1 MHAGR
6 WELRKADSGDPLAFF
21 RELATEYVSSLPFEL
36 DFEDF
41 AREMRELP
49 GDYAPPRGLILV
61 AVWDGN
67 PAGCVALR
75 PFDGMT
81 CEMKRMY
88 VRPEFRGH
96 GLGKALAERAVAE
109 ARRIGYE
116 RMRLDTVASLK
127 EANRMYERMG
137 FREIAAYR
145 HNPRP
150 DARYFELTLASI

>member
-6 WELRKADSGDPLAFF
+6 WEILKVASGEPLSWFK
-21 RELATEYVSSLPFEL
+21 ELASEYVSSLPFEL

-41 AREMRELP
+41 ARELRELP
-49 GDYAPPRGLILV
+49 GDYAPPGGLLIV

-75 PFDGMT
+75 PFDGKT

-96 GLGKALAERAVAE
+96 GLGRAIAERAVAE

-116 RMRLDTVASLK
+116 KMRLDTVASLK
-127 EANRMYERMG
+127 EANRMYEGMG
-137 FREIAAYR
+137 FREIAPYR

-150 DARYFELTLASI
+150 DARYFELTLAPL